1 MDVVSLVLSIIAI
14 LVSVVVAFVESGREY
29 RLSRI
34 GLEAEYFK
42 DIYKEHLV
50 YKIPSARGY
59 IKFDSANKL
68 IGSDKLIDELQQ
80 LRKDSLYFQYN
91 NPAFYEELKQNI
103 QKLENY
109 LVMNEGRVFVGEEQ
123 TTAYTRIK
131 DDIENIYRVISN
143 GYLGKK

>member
-1 MDVVSLVLSIIAI
+1 MDIVSLVLSIIAI
-14 LVSVVVAFVESGREY
+14 LVSIVVAFVESVREY

-50 YKIPSARGY
+50 YKIPNARGY

-91 NPAFYEELKQNI
+91 NPTFYGKLKQNI
-103 QKLENY
+103 QELENY
-109 LVMNEGRVFVGEEQ
+109 LVTNESRVFVGEDQ
-123 TTAYTRIK
+123 TIAYTRIK
-131 DDIENIYRVISN
+131 DDIENIYRVISK